1 MKSLDRQQLVLSGFG
16 LLILLV
22 AGWLGWQGLG
32 SLASSQD
39 RVQEL
44 AQKLGNE
51 AIAGVLANPDGVDK
65 TLREAKE
72 LMKLKNQLDES
83 CQKATQVW
91 KRSTAQA
98 TAEGQEWSQDPGK
111 WKDQLISIQSKIQ
124 KDAVSSRLLLS
135 PEFYLGLEAFRQKSP
150 AVEEVPELAL
160 DLCLAQ
166 RLTEKLMESRR
177 EARDQYPTPCEL
189 RLINF
194 PHLEPAVPGAT
205 QATARP
211 KETAGNSSRKTV
223 RLEISCSPEVLYDYV
238 HRLNSDDWLWIIR
251 DLAITNPRQ
260 TFPARSEIAKT
271 FAPGGNG
278 AASSSRAKLLE
289 VLAGGET
296 VVVQM
301 EVDYVP
307 WKEKNITGKP
317 VSTEKKP

>member
-1 MKSLDRQQLVLSGFG
+1 MKSQDRQQLVWLGGG
-16 LLILLV
+16 LLILLA

-51 AIAGVLANPDGVDK
+51 AIAGILANPDGVDQ
-65 TLREAKE
+65 TLRETKE
-72 LMKLKNQLDES
+72 IRQLKNQLDET
-83 CQKATQVW
+83 CQKATEVW

-98 TAEGQEWSQDPGK
+98 SAEGQDWSQDPGK
-111 WKDQLISIQSKIQ
+111 WKDQLIAIQSKIQ
-124 KDAVSSRLLLS
+124 KDAAASRLLLS

-160 DLCLAQ
+160 DLSLAQ

-189 RLINF
+189 RQMNF
-194 PHLEPAVPGAT
+194 PHLDPAVPGAT
-205 QATARP
+205 PAAARP
-211 KETAGNSSRKTV
+211 KETAGISSRKTV

-271 FAPGGNG
+271 FAPGAGG
-278 AASSSRAKLLE
+278 GASSSRGKLLE
-289 VLAGGET
+289 VLAGGEA

-301 EVDYVP
+301 DLDYVP
-307 WKEKNITGKP
+307 WKGKDISGQP
-317 VSTEKKP
+317 GSPEKKP